1 MKKYQNKLNKLDK
14 ELNYLPLH
22 EQVIAINNI
31 ITNLENGKI
40 LQKSPNSLGF
50 LPDSLDIMIEKTA
63 RSEKAQEAN
72 NLLNNFRSFLSRE
85 YGIWSLPNLETAKL
99 IKQEYG
105 VKSSLE
111 IMAGNAYWSKALSE
125 VGIKAI
131 ASDSFAW
138 AKSSTTGE
146 APIFETEN
154 LDAIS
159 AIKKHPEVDL
169 IICSWAPNFGEDDV
183 NILNLYRR
191 LIISQFYYLLVKNL
205 EQQILLLFGK
215 RQKLR
220 LIKRLIIVFEVLI
233 SSMKRCLK

>member
-22 EQVIAINNI
+22 EQVIGINNI

-50 LPDSLDIMIEKTA
+50 LPDSLDIMIENT
-63 RSEKAQEAN
+63 RSSEKAQEAN

-99 IKQEYG
+99 IRQEYN

-111 IMAGNAYWSKALSE
+111 IMAGNAHWSKALSE
-125 VGIKAI
+125 VGVKAI
-131 ASDSFAW
+131 ASDSFTW

-169 IICSWAPNFGEDDV
+169 IIN
-183 NILNLYRR
+183 
-191 LIISQFYYLLVKNL
+191 QFYYLLVKNL

-215 RQKLR
+215 RQKL
-220 LIKRLIIVFEVLI
+220 
-233 SSMKRCLK
+233 